1 MVTIKKTQKIQKK
14 EFFEVKVPM
23 TTVKI
28 MLYATSKEELINR
41 IVRID
46 LTRILRGK
54 SLELRVRVKK
64 EGDDLIGFPTDIELM
79 GSYIRRMFRKGIDY
93 VEDSFNAK
101 CRDMNVVIK
110 PFMITRNKV
119 SRAIRNE
126 LRKKSRDFLE
136 GRLKTRNASEIFTEI
151 ITNKIQKELSLKLKK
166 IYPLALCEIRMFKI
180 LGPIENE
187 KENLNEKKETASKK
201 VVKSDDEIKEDNIVS

>member
-23 TTVKI
+23 TTTKV
-28 MLYATSKEELINR
+28 MLYASSKEELINR
-41 IVRID
+41 IVKID
-46 LTRILRGK
+46 LTRNLRGK

-64 EGDDLIGFPTDIELM
+64 DGGDLIGIPTDIELM

-93 VEDSFNAK
+93 VEDSFNTD
-101 CRDMNVVIK
+101 CRDMNVIIK

-126 LRKKSRDFLE
+126 LRKKARDFLE
-136 GRLKTRNASEIFTEI
+136 RRLKIRNAGEIFTEI

-180 LGPIENE
+180 LGPKENE
-187 KENLNEKKETASKK
+187 EENLPDKKEPASKK
-201 VVKSDDEIKEDNIVS
+201 VVKTDKEIKEENIKT